1 MTYRRVHTTGN
12 GKVACQINNKL
23 SRIVSAVVFKPKLVN
38 LSRAIIV
45 IKMTCHY
52 FGFNLHVVKRKALR
66 VNVKKNLHIA
76 VNPKEP
82 LKKNHRKHCSETAIS
97 NNNEE
102 KREKKRKYVKNSY
115 FRQIPRK
122 VWLIEMKA
130 MARENSALVWV
141 PKAAVTK

>member
-97 NNNEE
+97 NNIEE
-102 KREKKRKYVKNSY
+102 KREKIKN
-115 FRQIPRK
+115 
-122 VWLIEMKA
+122 
-130 MARENSALVWV
+130 
-141 PKAAVTK
+141 T

>member
-12 GKVACQINNKL
+12 GKLACQINNKL

-97 NNNEE
+97 NNIEE
-102 KREKKRKYVKNSY
+102 KRKS
-115 FRQIPRK
+115 
-122 VWLIEMKA
+122 IE
-130 MARENSALVWV
+130 N
-141 PKAAVTK
+141 T